1 MTVVVSAAFLFTVL
15 MVITVWRDA
24 HKLWHALVAF
34 LAGFFIA
41 TTAAAPVIRSV
52 LDSIARAFGHH

>member
-1 MTVVVSAAFLFTVL
+1 MTFVVSAAFLFTLL
-15 MVITVWRDA
+15 MVITIWRDA
-24 HKLWHALVAF
+24 HKLWHATVAF

-41 TTAAAPVIRSV
+41 TTAAAPVIRNV